1 LVILSFIIFGF
12 IARQILVCVFLQLLT
27 ILTGGEI
34 LKKNKEA
41 STKQVKPNLE
51 RFKYEVAQEFGLYNR
66 AKSTKFASENE
77 KNNK

>member
-1 LVILSFIIFGF
+1 M
-12 IARQILVCVFLQLLT
+12 
-27 ILTGGEI
+27 
-34 LKKNKEA
+34 KKNKEA